1 MLVQPY
7 GVKNLNCA
15 LWGKSIKLGT
25 VIVLVVPKIFS
36 YGPHLNLCGGRH
48 IVPLGGRG
56 HMALLF
62 GPEKTQRREKSGLK
76 NFCIPIF
83 YTVEQDEPYKIPVTY
98 LIKRFYENI
107 STV

>member
-1 MLVQPY
+1 
-7 GVKNLNCA
+7 
-15 LWGKSIKLGT
+15 
-25 VIVLVVPKIFS
+25 
-36 YGPHLNLCGGRH
+36 
-48 IVPLGGRG
+48 
-56 HMALLF
+56 MALLF

-76 NFCIPIF
+76 NFCVPIF